1 MTGWRETKALPTVS
15 ILKVLKHYSGAHMN
29 TDAGFAFCK
38 FILFILEINRSLP
51 TALFF
56 YTKLKRL
63 QLFKLDKSSG
73 HLPKLVVFSTKFT
86 VCVNGEN
93 FILKKNIHLSDLWNL
108 TLTSDKLLNTVL
120 HRTKTVNF
128 VSHHLHWRH
137 VRKGPRYVQYEQEEW
152 SQQAKAVSM
161 FMWLLCVSLLSIL

>member
-73 HLPKLVVFSTKFT
+73 HLPKFCSVFLSQYCHF
-86 VCVNGEN
+86 VFLEN
-93 FILKKNIHLSDLWNL
+93 CFPAELQWRDSNTRREFLWTENTLEDIHLIYLIQTARSFCQKPHISLRWTFKYIFAQNEDCISSPITYTENTLGRDL
-108 TLTSDKLLNTVL
+108 
-120 HRTKTVNF
+120 
-128 VSHHLHWRH
+128 
-137 VRKGPRYVQYEQEEW
+137 
-152 SQQAKAVSM
+152 
-161 FMWLLCVSLLSIL
+161 